1 MPEKNNQSVL
11 SKLMKMQSD
20 VRENVLMNTTIQNV
34 ASKILKSAENEEEK
48 LKVNKVWVDK
58 KRDNDDEERG
68 TLLGSGGGN
77 GSGNADLM
85 DDKSFDNVGVVGSSP
100 SVLAKRESALGKMRG
115 CWY

>member
-1 MPEKNNQSVL
+1 MNGMGILVVL
-11 SKLMKMQSD
+11 LGSAQYSYTSIS
-20 VRENVLMNTTIQNV
+20 ENRG
-34 ASKILKSAENEEEK
+34 
-48 LKVNKVWVDK
+48 VNKKVDK

-68 TLLGSGGGN
+68 PLIGSGGGN

-115 CWY
+115 YWY